1 MLFHSYFHLQTR
13 PSHSNPSHTLP
24 SHFCTFIIFLQLFS
38 GRPHFIKISLHLAAL
53 YPFSSFLF
61 TPVSFVSSP
70 SFVTVPFW
78 LSSSIFFF
86 FFFLV
91 FLFHLITVFA
101 SHSSSSLLLLS
112 SFSPLPPSSSRQATR
127 LLQRFMTSY
136 KPLRYIRALYPLT
149 FCSYSS
155 SLLPFPNPFYSHP
168 LIPNSSYSYH
178 PHFTPT
184 SPPP

>member
-24 SHFCTFIIFLQLFS
+24 SHFCTFIIFLQMFS

-86 FFFLV
+86 FFFSRFPIPSHYCVCLSFFFFSPPSV
-91 FLFHLITVFA
+91 FIL
-101 SHSSSSLLLLS
+101 SSSSIFQSPGHQTFTKIYDFLQTPSLYPCPLSSDLLFLLLVSS
-112 SFSPLPPSSSRQATR
+112 SFPQ
-127 LLQRFMTSY
+127 
-136 KPLRYIRALYPLT
+136 
-149 FCSYSS
+149 
-155 SLLPFPNPFYSHP
+155 SLLLPSLDP
-168 LIPNSSYSYH
+168 
-178 PHFTPT
+178 
-184 SPPP
+184 